1 MANSRGTAAGRRDSD
16 LTQGSGVVRIRLL
29 GRFEVT
35 VGSRI
40 ILESEWRLRKA
51 ASLVKL
57 LALAPDHRLHREQVL
72 DLLWPDLGSKAAANN
87 LHHALH
93 IARRTLEPEAPAPSY
108 LCRQGEQ
115 IALCPDG
122 SLWIDVEAFESA
134 AAEARR
140 VRDIAAYRAALD
152 LYAGDLLPGD
162 RYEDWTEGSRQELR
176 RTHLTLLFELAA
188 LHERRGEHGQAI
200 EALLKLVSSEPTH
213 EEAHFALMRLYARTG
228 QRYQALRQYEQL
240 REILR
245 RERGTEPDALTQR
258 TYEEIVAGHVQIGEP
273 VPSGSLPAEPP
284 EAGRHNLSGSLTS
297 FVGREREKEEV
308 RRLLGTARLLT
319 LTGTGGSGK
328 TRLVREVAREVA
340 RDLAGLYPDGAWFV
354 ELAPLSDPDLIPQ
367 AIAEVLEVRER
378 PEQPLT
384 ETLVETLREKRLLLV
399 LDNCEHLVE
408 AAAHL
413 SETLLRSCP
422 HLKILATSREVLGTP
437 GEVTWLTP
445 SLSGPDPSR
454 RPTVEEL
461 EGYESVRLFVE
472 RARYRNPTFVLTP
485 QNAVA
490 VAEIC
495 ERLDGIPLAVEL
507 AAARVGL
514 SVDQIAGR
522 LDDSLKLLTTGSR
535 TVTPRQRTLR
545 GTVDW
550 SYELLDEPERKLFGR
565 LSVFAGGWTLEAA
578 EAVGAG
584 GRIEQDDVLDLL
596 SRLVDKSLVVAE
608 ATGDGGVRYRLLEP
622 IRQYARERLEQSGES
637 EAVRRRH
644 AAFFLALAEEA
655 EPGLQRSQQVTWLKR
670 LETEHPNLRVALAWS
685 LDGGEPE
692 TGLRLAGALWRFWD
706 THGHLSEGRRWLETA
721 LARCEAPPASARTK
735 ALRGAGA
742 LAWAQGDLNR
752 AEQCFEEC
760 LAVHRRRG
768 DRRGLAASLNGL
780 GNVVQHRGEYARA
793 KALFEESL
801 SLCRELADGE
811 GVGRALINLGTT
823 EFYQDDYSRAASFW
837 QESLALYRQI
847 GDKDGIA
854 ISLHNLAE
862 VARMQDDYAWAAELG
877 KESIVLF
884 REMEDRW
891 AILQTLVGLGRLAV
905 ARGHNERAARLLGAA
920 ESMREAT
927 GSALPPPIRE
937 AHDQN
942 VATIRSALGEETFTA
957 LWTQGRAMSFE
968 EAVEF
973 ALAEEPASTPPGDEL
988 SSVLTRRER
997 EVAALI
1003 ARGLTNRKIARE
1015 LTLSERTVDTH
1026 VRNIL
1031 KKLGVG
1037 SREQVASR
1045 LAEQQPLAP
1054 DR

>member
-1 MANSRGTAAGRRDSD
+1 M
-16 LTQGSGVVRIRLL
+16 LVRLL
-29 GRFEVT
+29 GRFEVS

-40 ILESEWRLRKA
+40 IREDEWRLKKA

-57 LALAPDHRLHREQVL
+57 LALATDHRLHREQVM
-72 DLLWPDLGSKAAANN
+72 DLLWPDFTPRAAANN
-87 LHHALH
+87 LHQTLH
-93 IARRTLEPEAPAPSY
+93 VARRTLEPEVTTHQH
-108 LCRQGEQ
+108 LTTRGESV
-115 IALCPDG
+115 ALCPDG
-122 SLWIDVEAFESA
+122 SLWVDVRAFDEAA
-134 AAEARR
+134 REARR
-140 VRDIAAYRAALD
+140 ARDIAAYRSALD
-152 LYAGDLLPGD
+152 LYAGDLLPED
-162 RYEDWTEGSRQELR
+162 RYEDWTDGRRQELR

-188 LHERRGEHGQAI
+188 LHERRGEHGPAI
-200 EALLKLVSSEPTH
+200 EALLKLVAGEPTH
-213 EEAHFALMRLYARTG
+213 EEAHASLMRLYASTG

-240 REILR
+240 RETLR
-245 RERGTEPDALTQR
+245 RELGTEPDEAIRRAHQ
-258 TYEEIVAGHVQIGEP
+258 EIEAGRVPKGEP
-273 VPSGSLPAEPP
+273 FSPPPAEPP
-284 EAGRHNLSGSLTS
+284 DTSKHNLPGSLTS
-297 FVGREREKEEV
+297 FIGREREKEEV

-319 LTGTGGSGK
+319 LTGVGGAGK
-328 TRLVREVAREVA
+328 TRLAQEVA
-340 RDLAGLYPDGAWFV
+340 RDLVQAYRDGVYLA
-354 ELAPLSDPDLIPQ
+354 ELAPLADAALVTQ
-367 AIAEVLEVRER
+367 AVAEALAVRE
-378 PEQPLT
+378 QPDRSLT
-384 ETLVETLREKRLLLV
+384 DTLVEVLREKELLLI
-399 LDNCEHLVE
+399 LDNCEHLVD

-445 SLSGPDPSR
+445 SLSGPTKHH
-454 RPTVEEL
+454 RPPIEEL

-485 QNAVA
+485 QNAGA

-522 LDDSLKLLTTGSR
+522 LDDSLKLLTSGSR

-550 SYELLDEPERKLFGR
+550 SYELLDELERQLFGR
-565 LSVFAGGWTLEAA
+565 LSVFAGGWTLEGA

-584 GRIEQDDVLDLL
+584 GGIEQDNVLDLL

-622 IRQYARERLEQSGES
+622 IRQYAQERLEEGVES
-637 EAVRRRH
+637 DAVRRRH
-644 AAFFLALAEEA
+644 AAFSLALAEEA
-655 EPGLQRSQQVTWLKR
+655 EPELQGSQQVAWLKR

-692 TGLRLAGALWRFWD
+692 MGLRLAGALWRFWD

-721 LARCEAPPASARTK
+721 LERCGAPPAPARTK

-742 LAWAQGDLNR
+742 LAWTQGDLNR

-811 GVGRALINLGTT
+811 GIGRALINLGSTA
-823 EFYQDDYSRAASFW
+823 FYKDDYSRAASFW
-837 QESLALYRQI
+837 QESLALYRHI

-862 VARMQDDYAWAAELG
+862 VAGMQGDYAWAAELG
-877 KESIVLF
+877 KESLVLF

-905 ARGHNERAARLLGAA
+905 ARGYNERAARLLGAA

-942 VATIRSALGEETFTA
+942 VATLRPALGEQTFTA
-957 LWTQGRAMSFE
+957 LWTQGSAMSFE

-973 ALAEEPASTPPGDEL
+973 ALAEEPASKPPGDEL
-988 SSVLTRRER
+988 SSTLTRRER

-1003 ARGLTNRKIARE
+1003 ARGLTNRKIAKE

-1045 LAEQQPLAP
+1045 LVEQQPLAP